1 MPVYAGALS
10 RFNYIL
16 EAYLAAPLG
25 EEPAFKTIVADDFD
39 PAIDPALIK
48 IRGCGTRDLV
58 ALKRGLLKPDLKV
71 AFAVPSEDIMNFLHH
86 VVDCYSMSISVLDEG
101 PDELVE
107 ILYKGAR
114 IDKATVSCSLEDV
127 LRAECD
133 LMAVDVDSA
142 STKIADATYTP
153 LSGAVSWADVA
164 VSKGAADGSNLAA
177 FEVVTDFKFT
187 IANNLKRIGVLRA
200 TTPTRAKYIEP
211 RQRDLYGELTCTFEN
226 KDQYYAAAEGAFSL
240 KFDLSAGKYFLF
252 KNCQWDKVSSPRR
265 PDDIIALKL
274 GFTAESFTDS
284 EAT

>member
-16 EAYLAAPLG
+16 EDYLAAPLG
-25 EEPAFKTIVADDFD
+25 VNPVFKTITAEDFD
-39 PAIDPALIK
+39 PGIDPALVK
-48 IRGCGTRDLV
+48 IRGCGSRDLV

-71 AFAVPSEDIMNFLHH
+71 AFPVPSEDIMNFLHH
-86 VVDCYSMSISVLDEG
+86 VVDCYSMTISVLDEG
-101 PDELVE
+101 ADEIIEL
-107 ILYKGAR
+107 LYKGAR

-127 LRAECD
+127 LKTECD
-133 LMAVDVDSA
+133 LMAVDVNSA
-142 STKIADATYTP
+142 SETVAGATYNP
-153 LSGAVSWADVA
+153 LAGAVSWADVA
-164 VSKGAADGSNLAA
+164 VQKGNADGSNLAP

-187 IANNLKRIGVLRA
+187 IANNLKRIGVLRS

-211 RQRDLYGELTCTFEN
+211 RQRDLYGELMCTFEN
-226 KDQYYAAAEGAFSL
+226 KDQYYAAAEGGFSL

-274 GFTAESFTDS
+274 GFTAQSFTDS
-284 EAT
+284 EVS

>member
-10 RFNYIL
+10 RFNYIV
-16 EAYLAAPLG
+16 EDYLAEPLG
-25 EEPAFKTIVADDFD
+25 ETPAFKTIVADDFD
-39 PAIDPALIK
+39 PSIDPALIK
-48 IRGCGTRDLV
+48 VRGCGTRDLV

-71 AFAVPSEDIMNFLHH
+71 AFPVPSEDIMNFLHH

-101 PDELVE
+101 ADDLVE
-107 ILYKGAR
+107 LLYKAAR

-142 STKIADATYTP
+142 STKVVGATYTP

-164 VSKGAADGSNLAA
+164 VSKGSADGTGLAA

-200 TTPTRAKYIEP
+200 TTPTRAKYLEP

-226 KDQYYAAAEGAFSL
+226 KDQYYAAAEGGFSL

-252 KNCQWDKVSSPRR
+252 KNCQWEKVSSPRR